1 MMKTAGVMAAVVL
14 LMAGVSAHAADDKT
28 VTFPKCEGMSA
39 DGIAA
44 SVKRDYTQNRVVKWA
59 DDQQKLGQVDPVAWV
74 NSNDISGSAGKWRVP
89 MTVRGKSAD
98 LHYVVTVDCAAGTAV
113 YSAQ

>member
-1 MMKTAGVMAAVVL
+1 MKTAGVIAAVVL
-14 LMAGVSAHAADDKT
+14 LMAGVSAHAADEKA
-28 VTFPKCEGMSA
+28 VAFPKCEGMSA

-59 DDQQKLGQVDPVAWV
+59 DDRQKLGQGDLVAWV
-74 NSNDISGSAGKWRVP
+74 NSSEMSSSAGKWRVP